1 MMDILANLNP
11 EQREAA
17 SYLGGPLLILA
28 GAGSGK
34 TRVLTHRIAYLLE
47 QGVSP
52 FNILAITF
60 TNKAAGEMKGRVEK
74 LVGPVSKSIWV
85 STFHSACVRML
96 RRDIDKLGY
105 EGSFVILDTDDQ
117 KTVVK
122 ECMKELDL
130 SDKQFNPNAVLGS
143 ISNAKNELLG
153 PEAFERRAR
162 DYFSQ
167 RTAQV
172 YRLYQKKLRQNNALD
187 FDDLIMKTVELLQA
201 RPDVL
206 QYYQDKFHQVL
217 VDEYQDTNHAQYV
230 LVKLLAAKY
239 RNLCVVGDDDQ
250 SVYSFR
256 GANIRNILD
265 FERDYPDAKV
275 VKLEQNYRSTQK
287 ILSAAY
293 HVVKNNFGRK
303 DKRLWTK
310 KGEGVPVAVYDA
322 SNEHDEAWFI
332 CNEIERLAADEGRK
346 LSDFAVLYRTHAQSR
361 VLEEVFLR
369 RRIPYVIVGGL
380 KFYDR
385 KEIKDLIAYLRLL
398 VNPRDLLAFRRVV
411 NVPKRGLGP
420 ASLEK
425 IEALAAEKDLPIVE
439 AARRAAEAPDLTR
452 AAASKMA
459 AFGDLLAVLQQ
470 QSRFLPLAELVSELL
485 ERSGYLI
492 ELQAEGTIEAATRV
506 ENIKEFQSVVQE
518 FLRSSEDTSLGA
530 FLESVAL
537 VADADTFKEGADA
550 VPFMT
555 LHSAKGL
562 EFPVT
567 FLAGMEEGVFPH
579 LRALT
584 EEKELE
590 EERRLCYVG
599 MTRAEERLYL
609 THAWERTIY
618 GNTLY
623 NSVSRFIEEIP
634 RELIAKPGETK
645 SIRMIQ
651 TTALRAPVPG
661 AAQSTAGRAPAG
673 PADRGLSPGAVAV
686 VAGEKVRHPKW
697 GPGTVVSVRG
707 EGEEAEI
714 TLAFPAPIGVKKVI
728 AKYALLEK

>member
-1 MMDILANLNP
+1 MDILANLNP